1 MKKLIS
7 LSLALVMLVCLAAC
21 GSGGSNDKFYK
32 ESDPIRIVDGAGRH
46 VSFAGPVET
55 VATSWG
61 GTCDPYLFAL
71 GVQDRLVATNAKN
84 DFHQLMIP
92 NMESMKSV
100 GRWSLDKEALAAI
113 SPDLFLHGL
122 GGLDNIKNANKVGV
136 RGIALSLNR
145 FEDVKNNIAILGSVF
160 GVEDRAEHVNQ
171 YCESVLKLVDDRVS
185 TIPEEQRAT
194 VVVLGEEAGTVA
206 SDIYNT
212 MEELVRHAG
221 GISVV
226 PEDIATK
233 TDYTNVGLE
242 TIFKWDADFIFLQS
256 NWGELTDAQIL
267 SDPAWANLT
276 SVKNGHVYAFPSL
289 ADSWAIATPSCYLG
303 VLYMSM
309 QMYPELYADID
320 YEQFVLDFYREVY
333 GLDTTRE
340 VLGF

>member
-1 MKKLIS
+1 MKRLIS
-7 LSLALVMLVCLAAC
+7 LSLALMLIVCLAAC
-21 GSGGSNDKFYK
+21 GSSSNNDKFYK
-32 ESDPIRIVDGAGRH
+32 ESDPIQVIDGAGRH
-46 VSFAGPVET
+46 VSFSSPVET

-84 DFHQLMIP
+84 DFHRLMIQ
-92 NMESMKSV
+92 NMDSMKSV
-100 GRWSLDKEALAAI
+100 GRWALDKEALAAI
-113 SPDLFLHGL
+113 SPDLFIHGL
-122 GGLDNIKNANKVGV
+122 GGVENINNANKVGV
-136 RGIALSLNR
+136 RGIALSMNH
-145 FEDVKNNIAILGSVF
+145 FEDVRNNIRILGKVF
-160 GVEDRAEHVNQ
+160 GVEDRADHVNL
-171 YCESVLKLVDDRVS
+171 YCENILSLVDERVN
-185 TIPEEQRAT
+185 TIPEEQRVT
-194 VVVLGEEAGTVA
+194 VVVLGEEVGTVA

-212 MEELVRHAG
+212 MEEMVQHAG

-256 NWGELTDAQIL
+256 NWGELTDEQIL

-289 ADSWAIATPSCYLG
+289 ADSWATATPSCYLG

-309 QMYPELYADID
+309 QMYPELYTDID
-320 YEQFVLDFYREVY
+320 YEQFVLDFYKEVY
-333 GLDTTRE
+333 DLETTRD